1 MKLARRGRNNSMGT
15 IITIIGLAITVY
27 VVVSGLWIL
36 VAGIVAVAL
45 TIIFVKRCNKNKKSE
60 RLIKK
65 TYINSNTQNIEPS
78 IEDGF
83 IQLKSV
89 DSYDQSNDTIQSLKS
104 QLDQSND
111 TIQSLKSQLDQS
123 NDTIQSLKSQLESKN
138 EDIESY
144 KRRNERILKM
154 RGALKEGIED
164 KLRQQLLQAQQERDD
179 KAKLLDELNTAFELQ
194 TLGTSENSYLGIC
207 ESIYNEIRS
216 SEEWGEALD
225 KQIEESKKIV
235 KEHRACICKTSWT
248 VNGSVSQGKKMTNDT
263 IKIALLVFNTVVE
276 RACNYVRG
284 YNFDT
289 WQNKVVAAYRKINTL
304 NKVNDVEITDE
315 YLQSRL
321 KELAIVQKYKEAKQ
335 LERERS
341 REIRRKANEE
351 KRERERLER
360 AEKDAQEKLEKQR
373 QMAEQTHAAMQQQ
386 IEENIRLLKIAD
398 EKGLEISEL
407 KSKIKELE
415 DQIKAFSAESE
426 NTEQEL
432 IADIVH
438 IQDRKETMQSGFV
451 YIISNVGAF
460 GDGVF
465 KIGVTRRDDPLERVN
480 ELGNASVPFKFCV
493 HSIIPSEQAF
503 KLENTIHKR
512 LREYRVNLV
521 NGRKEFFRLDV
532 NKLREVINEIVPG
545 AEFTMD
551 VSDEQYSETMMIR
564 NNPDRFSEW
573 LKKYNE
579 KSYDD
584 EEETEYKKLG
594 LVDSSLLDS
603 NKQYEQIEEYT
614 SRFEQ
619 ICDKLNS
626 FSSTPVLRVTKYYI
640 AIYMQL
646 ENSMKKI
653 MTFYKSGDGKPIL
666 SFSIQGYTGEET
678 KGVRKSIPIS
688 EFDLDKYIDIIND
701 AALQADNQLIE
712 LCSINI

>member
-89 DSYDQSNDTIQSLKS
+89 DSY
-104 QLDQSND
+104 DQSND

>member
-1 MKLARRGRNNSMGT
+1 
-15 IITIIGLAITVY
+15 
-27 VVVSGLWIL
+27 
-36 VAGIVAVAL
+36 
-45 TIIFVKRCNKNKKSE
+45 
-60 RLIKK
+60 
-65 TYINSNTQNIEPS
+65 
-78 IEDGF
+78 
-83 IQLKSV
+83 
-89 DSYDQSNDTIQSLKS
+89 
-104 QLDQSND
+104 
-111 TIQSLKSQLDQS
+111 
-123 NDTIQSLKSQLESKN
+123 
-138 EDIESY
+138 
-144 KRRNERILKM
+144 
-154 RGALKEGIED
+154 
-164 KLRQQLLQAQQERDD
+164 
-179 KAKLLDELNTAFELQ
+179 
-194 TLGTSENSYLGIC
+194 
-207 ESIYNEIRS
+207 
-216 SEEWGEALD
+216 
-225 KQIEESKKIV
+225 
-235 KEHRACICKTSWT
+235 
-248 VNGSVSQGKKMTNDT
+248 MTNDT

-415 DQIKAFSAESE
+415 DQIKAFSTESE